1 MDNDDKPIG
10 TILSRR
16 DVLKIIGMGSAASLL
31 AACAPNVTETLSPT
45 TAPTPTSIPATE
57 AIATLANSNA
67 LPACVVRPEMTEG
80 PFFVDDDLNR
90 SDIRSD
96 PSDGS
101 VSLGTPLELTFN
113 VLQVSTN
120 GCLALAS
127 AQVDIWHCDAF
138 GVYSDVQNAAGKK
151 FLRGFQMTDANG
163 QAKFTT
169 IYPGWYPGR
178 AVHIHFKI
186 RINGYDFT
194 SQLFFDD
201 ALTDQ
206 VYLLEPYNQRGERNT
221 RNENDGIY
229 RNSGGEQ
236 LLLHLTQTSTGYTGV
251 FDIGLQI

>member
-1 MDNDDKPIG
+1 MDNDDEPIG

-16 DVLKIIGMGSAASLL
+16 DVLKILGMGSAASLL
-31 AACAPNVTETLSPT
+31 AACAPNVTESLSPT
-45 TAPTPTSIPATE
+45 TAPAPTSMPATE
-57 AIATLANSNA
+57 AIATLANSNP

-101 VSLGTPLELTFN
+101 VSPGTPLELSFH
-113 VLQVSTN
+113 VSQVGAN
-120 GCLALAS
+120 GCLALAG

-138 GVYSDVQNAAGKK
+138 GVYSDVQNAVGKK
-151 FLRGFQMTDANG
+151 FLRGYQITDANG
-163 QAKFTT
+163 AATFTT

-186 RINGYDFT
+186 RFNGYDFT

-201 ALTDQ
+201 TLTDQ
-206 VYLLEPYNQRGERNT
+206 VYSLEPYNQRGERNT

-236 LLLHLTQTSTGYTGV
+236 LLLNLTQTSTGYAGV